1 MNFIAW
7 ALIIGFG
14 IGIVYQVYNLI
25 VSVKARKK
33 SAAPCDDKNKEKE
46 VK

>member
-7 ALIIGFG
+7 CLIIGFG
-14 IGIVYQVYNLI
+14 IGIIYNVYSLI

-33 SAAPCDDKNKEKE
+33 SAAPCEDKNKEKE